1 MTSPSLL
8 YKRSVKINDGIEII
22 IPTVGEVIDNEDDY
36 YSAVTALT
44 AMPIDMMVQ
53 LDDMGIDFAECG
65 EYDLFLILSKS
76 LRELD
81 LSLVFGGFD
90 FSKLKLCVNQAN
102 GLLVLRDE
110 ESGVLIDPA
119 VHAQIAEMLRKIH
132 HLTKNRK
139 KAGNQEAKQYMLE
152 RARKKQR
159 RAKNKKQNSQLEQLI
174 TAVVNAE
181 QFKYNFEEVRD
192 MSIYQFNES
201 VRQIIKK
208 TDYNNRMYGIYA
220 GTIDPKNMSRDDLNW
235 LVH

>member
-8 YKRSVKINDGIEII
+8 YKRSAKINDGIEII

-90 FSKLKLCVNQAN
+90 FSKLKLSVNQTN

-110 ESGVLIDPA
+110 ESGALIDPA
-119 VHAQIAEMLRKIH
+119 VHAQIAETLRKIH

-139 KAGNQEAKQYMLE
+139 KAGNKEAKQYMLE

>member
-90 FSKLKLCVNQAN
+90 FSKLKLSVNQTN

-119 VHAQIAEMLRKIH
+119 VHAQIAETLRKIH

-139 KAGNQEAKQYMLE
+139 KAGNQEAKKYMLE
-152 RARKKQR
+152 RARKKQK
-159 RAKNKKQNSQLEQLI
+159 RAKSKKQNSQLEQLI